1 LCTLT
6 ASTDPEGNERR
17 FEYDAAGHLTAR
29 INPEG
34 GTYRYIYDDE
44 GRVAAE
50 IDELGYQ
57 ISYNYNMD
65 ARVTAKTDRLGRDT
79 IYYFNENNRL
89 TRTVYPDGSEVRYEY
104 DDQNNRTL
112 VVDELGLATRTAY
125 NTNNDPVQITDP
137 RGNITQITYEPQF
150 NKVSSTTDALGR
162 TTTMSYD
169 QYGNLTTITHP
180 DGAVS
185 TIAYNDQGLPVSR
198 TDENGHTTLL
208 RYNEYGDLAELEH
221 PDDEIITYTT
231 DLVGR
236 LTAVTDETGN
246 TTSFSY
252 NNRDSLIQT
261 TDPTGVVTTHEYDS
275 LQRRVATVDGRG
287 HRTEFVYDGRGDVL
301 EQINALGN
309 TTAFV
314 YDGERNLIRRT
325 HANTTGVE
333 LQRDQRFRVVRETTF
348 PANRVTA
355 YTYDLK
361 GRRIATT
368 DAAGVVTSAT
378 YDELSR
384 VITATDG
391 DGHITT
397 YDYDSVGNLTAVT
410 DANTHTTAYTYDAR
424 NRRLSET
431 NPLGQATSFTYD
443 SAGNLLTRQKPDG
456 ATIEYVYDTRNR
468 RTETRYPDGTAE
480 TATYD
485 AAGRM
490 IGMGNAT
497 TSETT
502 TYDANGRPVSV
513 TDQHMGAISYTY
525 DAVGNRTSVTDPDG
539 GIQRFVYDE
548 LNRLS
553 SVTDPTGGVT
563 SYQYDEL
570 NRPIRTTLPNG
581 VTTSRGYDDD
591 NRLQQVRTVDPA
603 GTVLALFDY
612 TYDAVGNRTTMTE
625 EDGGATSYTYDNRY
639 QVIEVDYPEGRV
651 ANATGAGEIKPL
663 PGFERFI
670 YDPVGNRLSR
680 QTDTTTTTYEYDAA
694 NRMTRGG
701 DAIYRYD
708 ANGNRVA
715 KEDAG
720 LYRYHTEHPDV
731 SYQYDY
737 EDRLIRIVEQQLH
750 PTNRTA
756 HGEDLPAG
764 LSRKPAL
771 QFVTEYRYDAAGRRV
786 EKHTGPSFN
795 GMLEGT
801 IDDVRFEQVRYLYD
815 GLEVLHEHSSRQDH
829 QTKAFYRA
837 GGRLVAQFRY
847 ATSDGFGS
855 GQIPRMYLDYYSHDG
870 LGSVATLT
878 HYEDDENHQPIR
890 YRYSAFGAIVQGDFT
905 NNPYGYTS
913 RRFDHENGFYHYHF
927 RKYDPVTGNWL
938 TPDPIGIGGGINLY
952 RFVQNNP
959 VNFVEWLGLY
969 SSMGE
974 GYGGDLGGGDEVEGP
989 GSHHDPTPG
998 DLRDGGYGWD
1008 ANNGG
1013 WGFFEGQGSFQSTT
1027 VNHSRFT
1034 IKVLGEHGITVS
1046 VPPGGFYRG
1055 PIDGFT
1061 GPNRRGGFD
1070 VVKTRS
1076 IFGKFSITIS
1086 DHGYNLPGPDW
1097 GNDAIGGGVKDRDWL
1112 EERHN
1117 QNPPD
1122 ESWDE
1127 LFEHCE
1133 Q

>member
-1 LCTLT
+1 LCTLV

-17 FEYDAAGHLTAR
+17 FAYDAAGHLTAR
-29 INPEG
+29 INAEG
-34 GTYRYIYDDE
+34 GIYRYIYDDE

-137 RGNITQITYEPQF
+137 QGNITRITYEPQF
-150 NKVSSTTDALGR
+150 NKLSSTTDALGR

-180 DGAVS
+180 DGAVN

-221 PDDEIITYTT
+221 PDGEIITYTT
-231 DLVGR
+231 DRIGR
-236 LTAVTDETGN
+236 LTTVTDETGN

-252 NNRDSLIQT
+252 NNRDSLVQT

-275 LQRRVATVDGRG
+275 LQRRMATVDGRG

-309 TTAFV
+309 TTTFV

-325 HANTTGVE
+325 HANGTGVE
-333 LQRDQRFRVVRETTF
+333 LLRDERFRVVGETTF
-348 PANRVTA
+348 PANRLTA

-397 YDYDSVGNLTAVT
+397 YEYDPVGNLTAVT

-431 NPLGQATSFTYD
+431 NPLGQAASFTYD
-443 SAGNLLTRQKPDG
+443 SVGNLLTRQKPDG

-468 RTETRYPDGTAE
+468 RTGTTYPDGTSE

-485 AAGRM
+485 AAGRI

-497 TSETT
+497 TSETK
-502 TYDANGRPVSV
+502 TYDARGLLLSV
-513 TDQHMGAISYTY
+513 TDQHMGAISYSY

-548 LNRLS
+548 LNRLR

-701 DAIYRYD
+701 DAVYRYD
-708 ANGNRVA
+708 ANGNRIA

-720 LYRYHTEHPDV
+720 LYRFHTEHPDV

-756 HGEDLPAG
+756 HGEDPPAG
-764 LSRKPAL
+764 LTRKPAL

-815 GLEVLHEHSSRQDH
+815 GIEVLHEHSSRQDH
-829 QTKAFYRA
+829 QTIAFYRA

-847 ATSDGFGS
+847 STSYNFSDG
-855 GQIPRMYLDYYSHDG
+855 QTPRMYLDYYSHDG

-927 RKYDPVTGNWL
+927 RKYDPVTGTWL

-952 RFVQNNP
+952 RFVSNNP
-959 VNFVEWLGLY
+959 VNHHDWLGL
-969 SSMGE
+969 E
-974 GYGGDLGGGDEVEGP
+974 VVPFVGDVDLNDYVREAGVRKQREAACDGAGARGFRKAIDIVTSDEFLTNVSQGASIAALALSLTP
-989 GSHHDPTPG
+989 DPTVTKAGAIGLGVTSVAASVLNAALNSENKAWDYTMTLLGMAVGARYPG
-998 DLRDGGYGWD
+998 TPLAPEFMEAGANTALYLIGSGDSDWDSYEENYEPHRRDGL
-1008 ANNGG
+1008 
-1013 WGFFEGQGSFQSTT
+1013 
-1027 VNHSRFT
+1027 H
-1034 IKVLGEHGITVS
+1034 
-1046 VPPGGFYRG
+1046 
-1055 PIDGFT
+1055 
-1061 GPNRRGGFD
+1061 
-1070 VVKTRS
+1070 
-1076 IFGKFSITIS
+1076 
-1086 DHGYNLPGPDW
+1086 
-1097 GNDAIGGGVKDRDWL
+1097 
-1112 EERHN
+1112 
-1117 QNPPD
+1117 
-1122 ESWDE
+1122 
-1127 LFEHCE
+1127 
-1133 Q
+1133 

>member
-1 LCTLT
+1 
-6 ASTDPEGNERR
+6 
-17 FEYDAAGHLTAR
+17 
-29 INPEG
+29 
-34 GTYRYIYDDE
+34 
-44 GRVAAE
+44 
-50 IDELGYQ
+50 
-57 ISYNYNMD
+57 
-65 ARVTAKTDRLGRDT
+65 
-79 IYYFNENNRL
+79 
-89 TRTVYPDGSEVRYEY
+89 
-104 DDQNNRTL
+104 
-112 VVDELGLATRTAY
+112 
-125 NTNNDPVQITDP
+125 
-137 RGNITQITYEPQF
+137 
-150 NKVSSTTDALGR
+150 
-162 TTTMSYD
+162 
-169 QYGNLTTITHP
+169 
-180 DGAVS
+180 
-185 TIAYNDQGLPVSR
+185 
-198 TDENGHTTLL
+198 
-208 RYNEYGDLAELEH
+208 
-221 PDDEIITYTT
+221 
-231 DLVGR
+231 
-236 LTAVTDETGN
+236 
-246 TTSFSY
+246 
-252 NNRDSLIQT
+252 
-261 TDPTGVVTTHEYDS
+261 
-275 LQRRVATVDGRG
+275 
-287 HRTEFVYDGRGDVL
+287 
-301 EQINALGN
+301 
-309 TTAFV
+309 
-314 YDGERNLIRRT
+314 
-325 HANTTGVE
+325 
-333 LQRDQRFRVVRETTF
+333 
-348 PANRVTA
+348 
-355 YTYDLK
+355 
-361 GRRIATT
+361 
-368 DAAGVVTSAT
+368 
-378 YDELSR
+378 
-384 VITATDG
+384 
-391 DGHITT
+391 
-397 YDYDSVGNLTAVT
+397 
-410 DANTHTTAYTYDAR
+410 
-424 NRRLSET
+424 
-431 NPLGQATSFTYD
+431 
-443 SAGNLLTRQKPDG
+443 
-456 ATIEYVYDTRNR
+456 
-468 RTETRYPDGTAE
+468 
-480 TATYD
+480 
-485 AAGRM
+485 
-490 IGMGNAT
+490 
-497 TSETT
+497 
-502 TYDANGRPVSV
+502 
-513 TDQHMGAISYTY
+513 
-525 DAVGNRTSVTDPDG
+525 
-539 GIQRFVYDE
+539 
-548 LNRLS
+548 
-553 SVTDPTGGVT
+553 
-563 SYQYDEL
+563 
-570 NRPIRTTLPNG
+570 
-581 VTTSRGYDDD
+581 
-591 NRLQQVRTVDPA
+591 
-603 GTVLALFDY
+603 
-612 TYDAVGNRTTMTE
+612 
-625 EDGGATSYTYDNRY
+625 
-639 QVIEVDYPEGRV
+639 
-651 ANATGAGEIKPL
+651 
-663 PGFERFI
+663 
-670 YDPVGNRLSR
+670 
-680 QTDTTTTTYEYDAA
+680 
-694 NRMTRGG
+694 
-701 DAIYRYD
+701 
-708 ANGNRVA
+708 
-715 KEDAG
+715 
-720 LYRYHTEHPDV
+720 
-731 SYQYDY
+731 
-737 EDRLIRIVEQQLH
+737 
-750 PTNRTA
+750 
-756 HGEDLPAG
+756 
-764 LSRKPAL
+764 
-771 QFVTEYRYDAAGRRV
+771 V

>member
-1 LCTLT
+1 
-6 ASTDPEGNERR
+6 
-17 FEYDAAGHLTAR
+17 
-29 INPEG
+29 
-34 GTYRYIYDDE
+34 
-44 GRVAAE
+44 
-50 IDELGYQ
+50 
-57 ISYNYNMD
+57 
-65 ARVTAKTDRLGRDT
+65 
-79 IYYFNENNRL
+79 
-89 TRTVYPDGSEVRYEY
+89 
-104 DDQNNRTL
+104 
-112 VVDELGLATRTAY
+112 
-125 NTNNDPVQITDP
+125 
-137 RGNITQITYEPQF
+137 
-150 NKVSSTTDALGR
+150 
-162 TTTMSYD
+162 
-169 QYGNLTTITHP
+169 
-180 DGAVS
+180 
-185 TIAYNDQGLPVSR
+185 
-198 TDENGHTTLL
+198 
-208 RYNEYGDLAELEH
+208 
-221 PDDEIITYTT
+221 
-231 DLVGR
+231 
-236 LTAVTDETGN
+236 VTDETGN

-252 NNRDSLIQT
+252 NNRDSLVQT

-325 HANTTGVE
+325 HANGTGVE
-333 LQRDQRFRVVRETTF
+333 LQRDERFRVVRETTF

-397 YDYDSVGNLTAVT
+397 YEYDPVGNLTAVT

-443 SAGNLLTRQKPDG
+443 SVGNLLTRQKPDG

-468 RTETRYPDGTAE
+468 RTETRYPDGTRE

-485 AAGRM
+485 AAGR
-490 IGMGNAT
+490 IIAMGNAT
-497 TSETT
+497 TSETK
-502 TYDANGRPVSV
+502 TYDARGLLLTV
-513 TDQHMGAISYTY
+513 TDQHMGAISYAY

-591 NRLQQVRTVDPA
+591 NRLQQVRTVDPV

-625 EDGGATSYTYDNRY
+625 EDGGTTSYTYDNRY

-651 ANATGAGEIKPL
+651 ADATGAGEVEPL
-663 PGFERFI
+663 PDFERFV

-694 NRMTRGG
+694 NRMIRGG

-750 PTNRTA
+750 PGNRTA
-756 HGEDLPAG
+756 DTDDLPAG
-764 LSRKPAL
+764 LTRKPAL

-801 IDDVRFEQVRYLYD
+801 VDDVRFEQVRYLYD
-815 GLEVLHEHSSRQDH
+815 GIEVLHEHSSRQDH

-847 ATSDGFGS
+847 ATSEGFGS
-855 GQIPRMYLDYYSHDG
+855 GQFPRMYLDYYSHDG

-913 RRFDHENGFYHYHF
+913 RRLIMKMGFIITTF
-927 RKYDPVTGNWL
+927 ASTTRLPAPGL
-938 TPDPIGIGGGINLY
+938 PLIPSGLPAASICIAL
-952 RFVQNNP
+952 FQNNP
-959 VNFVEWLGLY
+959 VNYRDWLGLY
-969 SSMGE
+969 SNMGE

-998 DLRDGGYGWD
+998 DLSDGGYGWGSD
-1008 ANNGG
+1008 GSWGYIDGDDGG
-1013 WGFFEGQGSFQSTT
+1013 GGGLLGWLKDWFTT
-1027 VNHSRFT
+1027 D
-1034 IKVLGEHGITVS
+1034 
-1046 VPPGGFYRG
+1046 VPKGGFNDMLNY
-1055 PIDGFT
+1055 PDAVT
-1061 GPNRRGGFD
+1061 GVYDHP
-1070 VVKTRS
+1070 
-1076 IFGKFSITIS
+1076 GKKCLDKFNETVRKSYELNNEHFPEEVRKIYDDPYVQAFADLLTSTKFIA
-1086 DHGYNLPGPDW
+1086 DKER
-1097 GNDAIGGGVKDRDWL
+1097 AEKDYHKCMEDSL
-1112 EERHN
+1112 SN
-1117 QNPPD
+1117 
-1122 ESWDE
+1122 
-1127 LFEHCE
+1127 
-1133 Q
+1133 